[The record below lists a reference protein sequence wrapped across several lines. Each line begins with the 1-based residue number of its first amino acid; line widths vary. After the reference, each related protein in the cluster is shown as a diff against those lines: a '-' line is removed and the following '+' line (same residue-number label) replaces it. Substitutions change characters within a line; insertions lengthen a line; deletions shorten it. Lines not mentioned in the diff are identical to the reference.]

1 MHVDYVQVQ
10 AEPAALDNDI
20 LCGICDDILCG
31 ICDIRDWKLLLLD
44 YMLLSAGLWFEEKGG
59 MCIEQYHG
67 CGHCV
72 NALIE

>member
-1 MHVDYVQVQ
+1 MHVDYVQLR

-20 LCGICDDILCG
+20 LCGICDLC
-31 ICDIRDWKLLLLD
+31 DWKLLLLD
-44 YMLLSAGLWFEEKGG
+44 YMLHSAGLWFEEKGG